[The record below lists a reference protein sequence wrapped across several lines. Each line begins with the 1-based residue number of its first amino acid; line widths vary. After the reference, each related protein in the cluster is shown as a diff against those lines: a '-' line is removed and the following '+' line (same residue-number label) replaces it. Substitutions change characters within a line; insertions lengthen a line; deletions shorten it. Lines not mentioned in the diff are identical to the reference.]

1 MDKII
6 GNGYSY
12 LCGGKFIPFTKVFP
26 YKEQNGEE
34 NFGVVFVVAVQRKHN
49 TNEFDTYLV
58 KMLDGKHSKYTK
70 EFRDTVFTCK
80 NGVYE
85 FNTKYVGK
93 KIKIQMNLVSEVV
106 VTDKGMFNK
115 TEYVA
120 KYYCFIEDII
130 EKDLPEYLK
139 SANQIVKKN
148 NNNIDEIPI
157 KNKENKVNTESVS
170 IESSVETTYKTNIV
184 SKTIDSCVSTTKE
197 SVNIIKP
204 CNLYIDFK
212 KYILTE
218 KKQSNAVAVS
228 QSANNIVDKN
238 DIANKEAFRSFFAI
252 R

>member
-49 TNEFDTYLV
+49 SNEFDTYSV
-58 KMLDGKHSKYTK
+58 KMLDGNHSKYTK

-85 FNTKYVGK
+85 FNTEYVGK
-93 KIKIQMNLVSEVV
+93 KIKIQMNLVSEVI

-120 KYYCFIEDII
+120 KYYCFIEDI
-130 EKDLPEYLK
+130 KDLPEYLK
-139 SANQIVKKN
+139 STNQIVKKS
-148 NNNIDEIPI
+148 NNIDETPI
-157 KNKENKVNTESVS
+157 KNKENKVNTET
-170 IESSVETTYKTNIV
+170 ESESPVETTYKTNIV

-218 KKQSNAVAVS
+218 KKQSNAIS
-228 QSANNIVDKN
+228 QSANNIVDKK
-238 DIANKEAFRSFFAI
+238 DIANKEAFRSFFAV